1 MKNIAILIL
10 ALFPFCAC
18 TSETDFSN
26 DTDVILTMNYP
37 IVGTNQTLS
46 FNDREIISA
55 VYDGSL
61 FYGQNSN
68 YLGNVPSYTDNGDGT
83 VTDNVTGLM
92 WSRSPDLNGDG
103 TINYDDKV
111 SLEEAEEFVKEF
123 TLAGYTDWRI
133 PTIKELYSLID
144 FSGIDISSYSGT
156 STDGLT
162 PFIDT
167 RYFDFGYG
175 DLSAGERLI
184 DAQMLTGTIYT
195 STTMEGAKTL
205 FGVNF
210 ADGRIKGYGLTSPKG
225 EKKFY
230 AYFVRDNSDYGKNDF
245 VETGKGTIIDKATG
259 LMWMKDDSGRG
270 MTWQEALEY
279 AENYGYDG
287 YDDWRLPSVKELQ
300 SIVDY
305 GRSPDFTSSA
315 AISSI
320 FNCTQ
325 IINEAGKK
333 DYPAYWSSTT
343 HQRYASDR
351 VGINA
356 CYVCFGRAMGY
367 MGRWIDVHGAGA
379 QRSDPKNG
387 NPDDYPNGF
396 GPQGDAIRIYNYV
409 RLVRNVETD
418 K

>member
-1 MKNIAILIL
+1 MKNIVILTL
-10 ALFPFCAC
+10 PLLSFSAC
-18 TSETDFSN
+18 TFEKDFSN
-26 DTDVILTMNYP
+26 DTDIVLTMNYP

-46 FNDREIISA
+46 FNDREIIST
-55 VYDGSL
+55 VYEGAS

-68 YLGNVPSYTDNGDGT
+68 YPGNIPSYTDNGDGT
-83 VTDNVTGLM
+83 VTDNVTKLM
-92 WSRSPDLNGDG
+92 WSKSPDLNGDG
-103 TINYDDKV
+103 IINYDDKI
-111 SLEEAEEFVKEF
+111 SLEESEQSIKEF

-156 STDGLT
+156 STEGLT

-175 DLSAGERLI
+175 DLSYERLI
-184 DAQMLTGTIYT
+184 DAQILTTTIYT
-195 STTMEGAKTL
+195 STTMENAKTL

-230 AYFVRDNSDYGKNDF
+230 AYFVRGNSDYGKNDF
-245 VETGKGTIIDKATG
+245 VETEDGTIVDKATG
-259 LMWMKDDSGRG
+259 LMWMKDDSGKG

-279 AENYGYDG
+279 AENYSYGG

-305 GRSPDFTSSA
+305 DRSPDFTSSA
-315 AISSI
+315 AISPL

-325 IINEAGKK
+325 ITNEAGQK

-351 VGINA
+351 GGINA

-387 NPDDYPNGF
+387 NPNDYPNGF

-409 RLVRNVETD
+409 RLVRNAETD
-418 K
+418 

>member
-1 MKNIAILIL
+1 MKNLVLATIVFIL
-10 ALFPFCAC
+10 CSAC
-18 TSETDFSN
+18 KSDYEMPDDIGFN
-26 DTDVILTMNYP
+26 LTMSYP

-46 FNDREIISA
+46 FNNRDIIGTVSEGVA
-55 VYDGSL
+55 

-68 YLGNVPSYTDNGDGT
+68 YQGNIPSYTDNGDGT

-92 WSRSPDLNGDG
+92 WSKSPDLNGDG
-103 TINYDDKV
+103 IINYDDKI
-111 SLEEAEEFVKEF
+111 SLEESEQFIKEF
-123 TLAGYTDWRI
+123 ALAGYTDWRI

-156 STDGLT
+156 STEGLT

-175 DLSAGERLI
+175 DLSYERLI
-184 DAQMLTGTIYT
+184 DAQMLTTTIYT
-195 STTMEGAKTL
+195 STTMENAKTL

-230 AYFVRDNSDYGKNDF
+230 AYFVRGNSDYGKNDF
-245 VETGKGTIIDKATG
+245 VETEDETIVDKATG
-259 LMWMKDDSGRG
+259 LMWMKDDSGKG

-279 AENYGYDG
+279 AENYSYGG

-305 GRSPDFTSSA
+305 DRSPSFTSSA
-315 AISSI
+315 AISPL

-325 IINEAGKK
+325 ITNEAGQK

-387 NPDDYPNGF
+387 NPNDYPNGF

-409 RLVRNVETD
+409 RLVRNAETD
-418 K
+418 

>member
-1 MKNIAILIL
+1 MKNIAILTL
-10 ALFPFCAC
+10 ALLSLGAC
-18 TSETDFSN
+18 TSEKDFSG
-26 DTDVILTMNYP
+26 DTDSVLTMNYP

-46 FNDREIISA
+46 FNDREIISN
-55 VYDGSL
+55 VYEGAS

-68 YLGNVPSYTDNGDGT
+68 YPGNVPSYTDNGDGT

-92 WSRSPDLNGDG
+92 WSKSPDLNGDG
-103 TINYDDKV
+103 IINYDDKI
-111 SLEEAEEFVKEF
+111 SLEESEQFIKEF

-156 STDGLT
+156 STEGLT

-167 RYFDFGYG
+167 RHFDFGYG
-175 DLSAGERLI
+175 DLSYERLI
-184 DAQMLTGTIYT
+184 DAQMLTTTIYT
-195 STTMEGAKTL
+195 STTMENAKTL

-230 AYFVRDNSDYGKNDF
+230 AYFVRGNADYGKNDF
-245 VETGKGTIIDKATG
+245 VETEDGTIVDKATG
-259 LMWMKDDSGRG
+259 LMWMKDDSGKG
-270 MTWQEALEY
+270 VTWQEALEY
-279 AENYGYDG
+279 AENYSYGG

-305 GRSPDFTSSA
+305 DRSPDFTSSA
-315 AISSI
+315 AISPL

-325 IINEAGKK
+325 ITNEAGLK

-351 VGINA
+351 VGINS

-387 NPDDYPNGF
+387 NPNDYPNGF

-409 RLVRNVETD
+409 RLVRNAETD
-418 K
+418 

>member
-1 MKNIAILIL
+1 MKNIVILIL
-10 ALFPFCAC
+10 ALFSFCAC
-18 TSETDFSN
+18 SSEKNFSN
-26 DTDVILTMNYP
+26 DTDIVLTMNYP

-46 FNDREIISA
+46 FNNREIISN
-55 VYDGSL
+55 VYDGAS

-68 YLGNVPSYTDNGDGT
+68 YLGNIPSYTDNGDGT

-92 WSRSPDLNGDG
+92 WSKSPDLNGDG
-103 TINYDDKV
+103 IINNDDKI
-111 SLEEAEEFVKEF
+111 SLEESEQFIKEF
-123 TLAGYTDWRI
+123 ALAGYTDWRI

-156 STDGLT
+156 STEGLT

-167 RYFDFGYG
+167 RFFDFGYG
-175 DLSAGERLI
+175 DLAADERLI
-184 DAQMLTGTIYT
+184 DAQMLTTTIYT
-195 STTMEGAKTL
+195 STTMENAKTL

-230 AYFVRDNSDYGKNDF
+230 AYFVRGNADYGKNDF
-245 VETGKGTIIDKATG
+245 VETDNGTIVDRATG
-259 LMWMKDDSGRG
+259 LMWMKNDSGKG

-279 AENYGYDG
+279 AENYNYSG

-305 GRSPDFTSSA
+305 DRSPDFTSSA
-315 AISSI
+315 AISPL

-325 IINEAGKK
+325 IINEAGQK

-387 NPDDYPNGF
+387 NPNGYPNGF

-409 RLVRNVETD
+409 RLVRNAGTD
-418 K
+418 

>member
-1 MKNIAILIL
+1 MRNLTLAILTV
-10 ALFPFCAC
+10 LF
-18 TSETDFSN
+18 FSAYN
-26 DTDVILTMNYP
+26 TEGKMSDNSDLVLTMNYP

-46 FNDREIISA
+46 FNDREIIDS
-55 VYDGSL
+55 VYGGSS

-68 YLGNVPSYTDNGDGT
+68 YPGNVPSYTDNGDGT
-83 VTDNVTGLM
+83 ITDNVTGLM
-92 WSRSPDLNGDG
+92 WSKSLDLNGDG
-103 TINYDDKV
+103 IINYDDKI
-111 SLEEAEEFVKEF
+111 SFEESEQFIKEF
-123 TLAGYTDWRI
+123 ALAGYTDWRI

-144 FSGIDISSYSGT
+144 FSGIDPSSRT
-156 STDGLT
+156 SKEELR
-162 PFIDT
+162 PFINT
-167 RYFDFGYG
+167 RYFDFEYG
-175 DLSAGERLI
+175 DFSAGERLI
-184 DAQMLTGTIYT
+184 DAQMLTNTIY
-195 STTMEGAKTL
+195 SSAMMNDAKIL

-210 ADGRIKGYGLTSPKG
+210 ADGRIKGYGLNSPRG

-230 AYFVRDNSDYGKNDF
+230 VYFVRGNTDYGKNDF
-245 VETGKGTIIDKATG
+245 VETDNGTIVDKATG
-259 LMWMKDDSGRG
+259 LMWMKDDSGKG

-279 AENYGYDG
+279 AENYSYGG

-305 GRSPDFTSSA
+305 DRSPNFTSSA
-315 AISSI
+315 AISPL

-325 IINEAGKK
+325 ITNEAGQK

-343 HQRYASDR
+343 HQRDASDR

-379 QRSDPKNG
+379 QRSDPKSGDPN
-387 NPDDYPNGF
+387 DYSNGF

-409 RLVRNVETD
+409 RLVRDAETD
-418 K
+418 

>member
-1 MKNIAILIL
+1 MIMRNLTLAILTV
-10 ALFPFCAC
+10 LF
-18 TSETDFSN
+18 FSAYN
-26 DTDVILTMNYP
+26 TEGKMSDNSDLVLTMNYP

-46 FNDREIISA
+46 FNDREIIDS
-55 VYDGSL
+55 VYGGSS

-68 YLGNVPSYTDNGDGT
+68 YPGNVPSYTDNGDGT
-83 VTDNVTGLM
+83 ITDNVTGLM
-92 WSRSPDLNGDG
+92 WSKSLDLNGDG
-103 TINYDDKV
+103 IINYDDKI
-111 SLEEAEEFVKEF
+111 SFEESEQFIKGFA
-123 TLAGYTDWRI
+123 LAGYTDWRI

-144 FSGIDISSYSGT
+144 FSGIDPSSRT
-156 STDGLT
+156 SKEELR
-162 PFIDT
+162 PFINT
-167 RYFDFGYG
+167 RYFDFEYG
-175 DLSAGERLI
+175 DFSAGERLI
-184 DAQMLTGTIYT
+184 DAQMLTNTIY
-195 STTMEGAKTL
+195 SSAMMNEAKIL

-210 ADGRIKGYGLTSPKG
+210 ADGRIKGYGLKSPRG

-230 AYFVRDNSDYGKNDF
+230 AYFVRGNTDYGKNDF
-245 VETGKGTIIDKATG
+245 VETENGTILDKATG
-259 LMWMKDDSGRG
+259 LMWMKDDSGKG

-279 AENYGYDG
+279 AENYSYGG

-305 GRSPDFTSSA
+305 DRSPNFTSSA
-315 AISSI
+315 AISPL

-325 IINEAGKK
+325 ITNEAGQE

-343 HQRYASDR
+343 HQRDDSDR

-379 QRSDPKNG
+379 QRSDPKSGDPN
-387 NPDDYPNGF
+387 DYSNGF

-409 RLVRNVETD
+409 RLVRNADTD
-418 K
+418 

>member
-1 MKNIAILIL
+1 MKNIAMPILI
-10 ALFPFCAC
+10 LFPFCAC
-18 TSETDFSN
+18 TSEKDFSN
-26 DTDVILTMNYP
+26 DTDIVLTMNYT
-37 IVGTNQTLS
+37 IVGTNQILS
-46 FNDREIISA
+46 FNDREIIGI
-55 VYDGSL
+55 VYDGAL

-68 YLGNVPSYTDNGDGT
+68 YPGNIPSYTDNGDGT
-83 VTDNVTGLM
+83 VSDNVTGLM
-92 WSRSPDLNGDG
+92 WSKSPDLNGDG
-103 TINYDDKV
+103 IINYDDKI
-111 SLEEAEEFVKEF
+111 SLEESEQFIKEF

-156 STDGLT
+156 STEGLT

-167 RYFDFGYG
+167 RYFDFEYG
-175 DLSAGERLI
+175 DLSYERLI
-184 DAQMLTGTIYT
+184 DAQMLTTTIYT
-195 STTMEGAKTL
+195 STTMENAKTL

-230 AYFVRDNSDYGKNDF
+230 AYFVRGNADYGKNDF
-245 VETGKGTIIDKATG
+245 VETENGTIVDKATG
-259 LMWMKDDSGRG
+259 LMWMKDDSGKG

-279 AENYGYDG
+279 AENYSYGG

-305 GRSPDFTSSA
+305 DRSPDFTSSA
-315 AISSI
+315 AISPL

-325 IINEAGKK
+325 ITNEAGQK

-356 CYVCFGRAMGY
+356 CYVCFGRAMGH

-387 NPDDYPNGF
+387 NPNDYPNGF

-409 RLVRNVETD
+409 RLVRNAETD
-418 K
+418 